1 MNSCLHKAI
10 LSFGFWNFLEFLNIL
25 VDPCRSRG
33 STISK
38 MSPVFISLPF
48 SFTTC
53 PLLKISLPPT
63 PWLQW
68 LEIFYLLPVRLY
80 AWARLSWPQP
90 HRGICLLLTVAT
102 LPSAGTHCP
111 FFWCVFPQ
119 HPSFPTDVQCYVS
132 MQNLQCHMSALYRFE
147 TKGWVKHSETYYLKK
162 GDSVFYILLQVLI
175 FIINY
180 TMLLHLFKYMLN
192 IKNWEV
198 VFLILVKA
206 AAIQMLN

>member
-1 MNSCLHKAI
+1 MIFWPVLILIMNVCLHDVQCIFRKYFCF
-10 LSFGFWNFLEFLNIL
+10 SVYFLW
-25 VDPCRSRG
+25 C
-33 STISK
+33 
-38 MSPVFISLPF
+38 
-48 SFTTC
+48 
-53 PLLKISLPPT
+53 
-63 PWLQW
+63 
-68 LEIFYLLPVRLY
+68 
-80 AWARLSWPQP
+80 
-90 HRGICLLLTVAT
+90 
-102 LPSAGTHCP
+102 SAL
-111 FFWCVFPQ
+111 VFPQ